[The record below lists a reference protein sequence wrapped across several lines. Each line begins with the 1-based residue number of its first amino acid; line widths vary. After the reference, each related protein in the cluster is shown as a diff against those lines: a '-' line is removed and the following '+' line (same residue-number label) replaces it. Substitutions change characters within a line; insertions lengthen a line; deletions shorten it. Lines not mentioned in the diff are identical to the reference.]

1 MTAEII
7 CVGTEILLGNIVN
20 TNAAYLSERLASLGI
35 SVFFETTVG
44 DNEERLEDV
53 IRQGLE
59 RSDILILSGGL
70 GPTKDDLTK
79 EVATKACGQKLVE
92 DEEALRRLKEYF
104 ASSHRSMTENNLKQ
118 ALIPEDCDVLY
129 NENETAPGMIIH
141 AKGEKKVVLLPG
153 PPSELIPMFH
163 DQVEPILKELS
174 SEVLYSDIVKI
185 DCMGESKVA
194 EEIEDLIEKRNIK
207 GFKRLWLL
215 QFIGF
220 HLAYFVL
227 GFVCIYVGTDAVS
240 AFVNAIPDWVQK
252 SMTVASTMLPA
263 LGMALLLKSLWN
275 KEICPYYF
283 LGFGLGAFFF
293 YNNVTGASLVD
304 GAVKLTS
311 ASTKILSLVQI
322 SFIGGCVAAI
332 IIFNELRKIKDD
344 EKRQVMTTTL
354 DESEDFFND

>member
-1 MTAEII
+1 MLANALIVGIVLAATKFFDWYGNTMFQRPIFCVAILGALLGHPTEGIILAAELELVFLGNVSLGGVMPSDFTLGSIF
-7 CVGTEILLGNIVN
+7 GAAFALLLGNDLATAV
-20 TNAAYLSERLASLGI
+20 TLALPLAALG
-35 SVFFETTVG
+35 T
-44 DNEERLEDV
+44 L
-53 IRQGLE
+53 
-59 RSDILILSGGL
+59 
-70 GPTKDDLTK
+70 
-79 EVATKACGQKLVE
+79 
-92 DEEALRRLKEYF
+92 
-104 ASSHRSMTENNLKQ
+104 
-118 ALIPEDCDVLY
+118 
-129 NENETAPGMIIH
+129 
-141 AKGEKKVVLLPG
+141 
-153 PPSELIPMFH
+153 
-163 DQVEPILKELS
+163 
-174 SEVLYSDIVKI
+174 LYSSMKIVVTSLVPKF
-185 DCMGESKVA
+185 
-194 EEIEDLIEKRNIK
+194 EDLIEKRNIK

-293 YNNVTGASLVD
+293 YNNVTGASLAD

>member
-129 NENETAPGMIIH
+129 NENGTAPGMIIH

-174 SEVLYSDIVKI
+174 SEVLYSDVVKI

-194 EEIEDLIEKRNIK
+194 EEIELKNRQILQLPHMPNWEK
-207 GFKRLWLL
+207 
-215 QFIGF
+215 
-220 HLAYFVL
+220 
-227 GFVCIYVGTDAVS
+227 S
-240 AFVNAIPDWVQK
+240 
-252 SMTVASTMLPA
+252 
-263 LGMALLLKSLWN
+263 
-275 KEICPYYF
+275 
-283 LGFGLGAFFF
+283 
-293 YNNVTGASLVD
+293 
-304 GAVKLTS
+304 
-311 ASTKILSLVQI
+311 
-322 SFIGGCVAAI
+322 
-332 IIFNELRKIKDD
+332 IFE
-344 EKRQVMTTTL
+344 
-354 DESEDFFND
+354 

>member
-1 MTAEII
+1 MFQRPIF
-7 CVGTEILLGNIVN
+7 CVAILGALLGHPTEGIIL
-20 TNAAYLSERLASLGI
+20 AAELELVFLGNVSLGG
-35 SVFFETTVG
+35 VMP
-44 DNEERLEDV
+44 
-53 IRQGLE
+53 
-59 RSDILILSGGL
+59 SDFTL
-70 GPTKDDLTK
+70 GSIFGAAFALLLGKDL
-79 EVATKACGQKLVE
+79 ATAVTL
-92 DEEALRRLKEYF
+92 ALPL
-104 ASSHRSMTENNLKQ
+104 A
-118 ALIPEDCDVLY
+118 ALGTL
-129 NENETAPGMIIH
+129 
-141 AKGEKKVVLLPG
+141 
-153 PPSELIPMFH
+153 
-163 DQVEPILKELS
+163 
-174 SEVLYSDIVKI
+174 LYSSMKIVVTSLVPKF
-185 DCMGESKVA
+185 
-194 EEIEDLIEKRNIK
+194 EDLIEKRNIK

-311 ASTKILSLVQI
+311 AST
-322 SFIGGCVAAI
+322 
-332 IIFNELRKIKDD
+332 
-344 EKRQVMTTTL
+344 
-354 DESEDFFND
+354 